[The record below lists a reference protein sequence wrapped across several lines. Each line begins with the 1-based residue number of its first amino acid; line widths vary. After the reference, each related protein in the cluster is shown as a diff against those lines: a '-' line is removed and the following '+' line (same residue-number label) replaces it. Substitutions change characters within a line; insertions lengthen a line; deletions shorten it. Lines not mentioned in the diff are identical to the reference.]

1 MSEHNKSPKTILIV
15 EDDPFLANAYEV
27 LLTHHGYTVLQ
38 AETGNKALELIK
50 TPPDV
55 IILDILLPDINGL
68 TILEVVKKDPKTAS
82 IPVII
87 STNLDAESE
96 THKKAIQM
104 GADYFLLKVNTRIT
118 EVLSIIQSL

>member
-38 AETGNKALELIK
+38 AETGTKALAAIK
-50 TPPDV
+50 TTPDV

-68 TILEVVKKDPKTAS
+68 TILEEIKKNPETAS
-82 IPVII
+82 IPVIV
-87 STNLDAESE
+87 STNLDNDSE
-96 THKKAIQM
+96 THKKATEL
-104 GADYFLLKVNTRIT
+104 GADYFLLKVNTRVSD
-118 EVLSIIQSL
+118 VLAIIQSL

>member
-38 AETGNKALELIK
+38 AETGAKALAAIK
-50 TPPDV
+50 TTPDV

-68 TILEVVKKDPKTAS
+68 TILEEIKKNPETAS
-82 IPVII
+82 IPVIV
-87 STNLDAESE
+87 STNLDNDSE
-96 THKKAIQM
+96 KKATEL
-104 GADYFLLKVNTRIT
+104 GADYFLLKVNTRIPD
-118 EVLSIIQSL
+118 VLAIIQSL